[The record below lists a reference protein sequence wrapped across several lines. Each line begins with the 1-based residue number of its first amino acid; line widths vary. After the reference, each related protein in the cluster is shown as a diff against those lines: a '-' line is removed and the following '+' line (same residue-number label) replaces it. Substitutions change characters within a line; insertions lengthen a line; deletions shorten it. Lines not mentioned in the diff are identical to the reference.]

1 MTGARWQW
9 RMGTACAGLL
19 ALAVAVA
26 GGPDPARNRW
36 VCQGADGTVVAA
48 WPDEARARASCQER
62 AQAAAGGI
70 FIVVPGTASGAA
82 STVARPVI
90 LKPPRCGSPGP
101 CPANL
106 PLSGRRGSWSWVPPT
121 RLENGNIATDLSHF
135 AMFRQAAGGQPEE
148 VAEISPTVTNVYWGM
163 DTRDANAC
171 FWIEAVRVNSAP
183 MPSDRSNRIC
193 IDADGQLLPR
203 A

>member
-1 MTGARWQW
+1 MSAARGA
-9 RMGTACAGLL
+9 LL
-19 ALAVAVA
+19 LLAVAVA
-26 GGPDPARNRW
+26 GRADPASNRW
-36 VCQGADGTVVAA
+36 TCQGADGTVIAA
-48 WPDEARARASCQER
+48 WPDEDRARASCRDR

-70 FIVVPGTASGAA
+70 FIVVPAAA
-82 STVARPVI
+82 SPAPITVPRPVV
-90 LKPPRCGSPGP
+90 LKRPGCASPAP

-106 PLSGRRGSWSWVPPT
+106 PLSGRRGSWSWVAPT

-135 AMFRQAAGGQPEE
+135 AMFRQAAGGKPEE
-148 VAEISPTVTNVYWGM
+148 VAQISAKVTNVYWGM

-193 IDADGQLLPR
+193 IDADGRLLPR